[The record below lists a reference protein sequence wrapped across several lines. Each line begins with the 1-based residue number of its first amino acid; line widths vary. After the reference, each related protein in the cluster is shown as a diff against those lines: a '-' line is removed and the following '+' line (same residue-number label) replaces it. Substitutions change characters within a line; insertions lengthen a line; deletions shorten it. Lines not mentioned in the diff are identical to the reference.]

1 MTHAIDSIFI
11 SHGAPTYALEPGL
24 PGKALEAVGRQL
36 IAQQTSALIVLS
48 PHWRSAKL
56 AVTSHAAPVIVH
68 DFHGFPRE
76 LYELKP
82 EICGVPEL
90 AMNLANALTAQQ
102 LPTELRPQQGFDHG
116 AWVPY
121 IHLFPNGGPPM
132 IQLSM
137 PVDWNGESALQVGEL
152 VGKFARQH
160 KAVVVGSG
168 SLTHNFDDMDLRAG
182 PSTEAPPAYVSE
194 FTGWVA
200 DQLQQGNR
208 KSIARAQF
216 EAPHFARSHPDD
228 DHYLPLPF
236 AMGAA
241 SEQMRVEI
249 LPEEVRYK
257 ALSMQSHVFMQ
268 IGS

>member
-90 AMNLANALTAQQ
+90 AHEPCERLDSATATHRTST
-102 LPTELRPQQGFDHG
+102 PTGIRPWRMG
-116 AWVPY
+116 AVY
-121 IHLFPNGGPPM
+121 SF
-132 IQLSM
+132 
-137 PVDWNGESALQVGEL
+137 
-152 VGKFARQH
+152 
-160 KAVVVGSG
+160 
-168 SLTHNFDDMDLRAG
+168 
-182 PSTEAPPAYVSE
+182 VSE
-194 FTGWVA
+194 RRPTHDSVEHAGGLERGICLAGGRTGGQVCA
-200 DQLQQGNR
+200 TTQSRGGGQRELDAQL
-208 KSIARAQF
+208 
-216 EAPHFARSHPDD
+216 
-228 DHYLPLPF
+228 
-236 AMGAA
+236 
-241 SEQMRVEI
+241 
-249 LPEEVRYK
+249 
-257 ALSMQSHVFMQ
+257 
-268 IGS
+268 